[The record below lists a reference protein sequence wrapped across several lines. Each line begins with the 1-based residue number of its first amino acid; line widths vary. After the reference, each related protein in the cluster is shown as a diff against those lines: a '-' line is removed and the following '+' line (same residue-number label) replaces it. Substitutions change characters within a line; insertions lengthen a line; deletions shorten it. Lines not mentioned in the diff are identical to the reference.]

1 MKCAAVVPAYN
12 EEHTI
17 ANVVRALVASP
28 QIHEVIVVSDGST
41 NNTAAVAAKMGAI
54 VVNLPENRGKGGA
67 MLVGIKQTDADYIL
81 FMDADLIGLRSTHI
95 QAMLEPIKTGRVE
108 MTLGLFK
115 KGRKTTDLAQKFAP
129 FLSGQRVIKT
139 SLLKEVQDMD
149 ISRFGVELALTRFI
163 EEREVEYETVELKDL
178 SHIMKEEKL
187 GFWRGIAARLKMY
200 REIIV
205 YLLKN

>member
-163 EEREVEYETVELKDL
+163 EEREVEYEIVELKDL